1 MRQRCDATTI
11 TEAIVCTIGKSRLYI
26 IYHLVIMSVL
36 FKPIA
41 RWYQREVTKQ
51 LSKYG
56 LRYEDM
62 LVESADVHRAHSFMS
77 EEDRVG
83 RDRRLKRAIDL
94 NLKHVYL
101 PEEIQSL
108 QTPLVFYL
116 SEPIEGAKQLREER
130 ELLQ

>member
-1 MRQRCDATTI
+1 MKGDD
-11 TEAIVCTIGKSRLYI
+11 G
-26 IYHLVIMSVL
+26 MSVL
-36 FKPIA
+36 LRPIA
-41 RWYQREVTKQ
+41 RWYQKEVTKQ

-62 LVESADVHRAHSFMS
+62 LVESADVHRAHTFMS

-94 NLKHVYL
+94 NIKHIYL
-101 PEEIQSL
+101 PQEIQAL
-108 QTPLVFYL
+108 QDPLNFYL
-116 SEPIEGAKQLREER
+116 TEHVQEAKLLREER